1 MAEGRRTG
9 FLKRR
14 MRFGLHLPQLGR
26 SASCDHLVS
35 VARRAEEL
43 GFDDVWTADHVAVP
57 LSLEGMPSFFPE
69 PVPLLA
75 AAAAHTRKVGLGTSV
90 LVPAYRNPMQFA
102 KQWATLDWLSGG
114 RTILGV
120 GAGWLE
126 EEFAAC
132 GVPMA
137 RRGQRL
143 DDYIAGWRAA
153 WSGAVEF
160 ESTHFSF
167 EGVRIKPTPPGPVP
181 IWVGGSSEG
190 ALRRAARSEGW
201 MGTWAPLKV
210 FRERLEE
217 LRSYQQE
224 QGRQD
229 RQGRQEQR
237 QSRGDPHHEPA
248 GKPQPQP
255 QDEPDDHPAAWEPT
269 ISIHMEV
276 RLGDSLSNGG
286 RWSEVGDGYG
296 DREMVSGSPAAIA
309 ETLDGYI
316 QAGLQH
322 VLMVPLARSTEE
334 WDAHIEGL
342 CEVKSMLS
350 SSCA

>member
-1 MAEGRRTG
+1 
-9 FLKRR
+9 

-26 SASCDHLVS
+26 SASCDHIVS

-120 GAGWLE
+120 GSGWLE

-132 GVPMA
+132 GVPMT

-160 ESTHFSF
+160 ESRHFSF
-167 EGVRIKPTPPGPVP
+167 QGVRIKPTPPGPVP

-190 ALRRAARSEGW
+190 ALRRAARSQGW
-201 MGTWAPLKV
+201 MGTWAPLEV

-224 QGRQD
+224 QSEGLGQS
-229 RQGRQEQR
+229 QQER
-237 QSRGDPHHEPA
+237 QSGRAGQPRQQGERDHQDGRHGRGCD
-248 GKPQPQP
+248 
-255 QDEPDDHPAAWEPT
+255 PT

-276 RLGDSLSNGG
+276 RLGDSLRNGG

-296 DREMVSGSPAAIA
+296 DRQMVGGSPEEIA
-309 ETLDGYI
+309 ETLSGYI

-322 VLMVPLARSTEE
+322 VLMVPLARSAEE

-342 CEVKSMLS
+342 CEVKSLLS
-350 SSCA
+350 VSDA

>member
-1 MAEGRRTG
+1 
-9 FLKRR
+9 

-26 SASCDHLVS
+26 SASCDHIVS

-57 LSLEGMPSFFPE
+57 LSLDGMPSFFPE

-75 AAAAHTRKVGLGTSV
+75 AAAAHTSKVGLGTSV

-160 ESTHFSF
+160 ESAHFSF
-167 EGVRIKPTPPGPVP
+167 KGVRVKPAPAGAVP
-181 IWVGGSSEG
+181 IWVGGSSDG

-201 MGTWAPLKV
+201 MGTWAPLEV
-210 FRERLEE
+210 FRERLDR

-224 QGRQD
+224 QR
-229 RQGRQEQR
+229 EQR
-237 QSRGDPHHEPA
+237 EHRDG
-248 GKPQPQP
+248 G
-255 QDEPDDHPAAWEPT
+255 PT

-276 RLGDSLSNGG
+276 RLGDSLNAGG

-296 DREMVSGSPAAIA
+296 DRQMLCGTPEAIA
-309 ETLDGYI
+309 ETLDGYVK
-316 QAGLQH
+316 AGLRH

-334 WDAHIEGL
+334 WNTHIEGL
-342 CEVKSMLS
+342 CEVKSLLS
-350 SSCA
+350 AH

>member
-1 MAEGRRTG
+1 
-9 FLKRR
+9 

-26 SASCDHLVS
+26 SASCDHIVS

-43 GFDDVWTADHVAVP
+43 GFADVWTADHVAVP

-90 LVPAYRNPMQFA
+90 LIPAYRNPMQFA

-120 GAGWLE
+120 GSGWLE

-132 GVPMA
+132 GVSMT

-160 ESTHFSF
+160 ESAHFSF
-167 EGVRIKPTPPGPVP
+167 KGVRVKPTPPGAVP

-201 MGTWAPLKV
+201 MGTWAPLEV
-210 FRERLEE
+210 FRERLEK
-217 LRSYQQE
+217 LRSYQQNRNRSAKTNGPDSGGYKKSSVDRAN
-224 QGRQD
+224 GR
-229 RQGRQEQR
+229 
-237 QSRGDPHHEPA
+237 A
-248 GKPQPQP
+248 K
-255 QDEPDDHPAAWEPT
+255 T
-269 ISIHMEV
+269 
-276 RLGDSLSNGG
+276 NGP
-286 RWSEVGDGYG
+286 
-296 DREMVSGSPAAIA
+296 GS
-309 ETLDGYI
+309 
-316 QAGLQH
+316 
-322 VLMVPLARSTEE
+322 
-334 WDAHIEGL
+334 
-342 CEVKSMLS
+342 
-350 SSCA
+350 